1 MKKELKGQ
9 IIESISA
16 QLGQYPNFYITDI
29 AGLNAGQTSK
39 LRRECFNE
47 GVVLTVVKNTLFA
60 HVLNGLEN
68 EDVKTLSETLVG
80 NTAIMYTTVP
90 AAPAKII
97 KKLQRDGFTKPV
109 IKGAYVQDCVFIGE
123 DKLDQLRITSFIP
136 MRYRKVEKDGRHRTV
151 LVPAVS
157 NLLFAF
163 STRETIDGLRMQLS
177 ETIPFH
183 YIWDK
188 ATSLPIVVPDK
199 AMEDFIRVSSAVDD
213 DIVYMSDVSPLLRSG
228 QKVRVK
234 AGPFAG
240 VEGRVVRIRKAKRV
254 MVELPGMLAVATAYI
269 KGEWL
274 EGIEIE

>member
-123 DKLDQLRITSFIP
+123 DKLDQLASIKTKEELIGDIIGLLQSPVRNIVSALENAAEG
-136 MRYRKVEKDGRHRTV
+136 KAEDEKIYTATAAAAAAEAA
-151 LVPAVS
+151 PA
-157 NLLFAF
+157 A
-163 STRETIDGLRMQLS
+163 
-177 ETIPFH
+177 
-183 YIWDK
+183 
-188 ATSLPIVVPDK
+188 
-199 AMEDFIRVSSAVDD
+199 
-213 DIVYMSDVSPLLRSG
+213 
-228 QKVRVK
+228 VK
-234 AGPFAG
+234 AEPAPAAA
-240 VEGRVVRIRKAKRV
+240 EEAAAPAEETK
-254 MVELPGMLAVATAYI
+254 E
-269 KGEWL
+269 
-274 EGIEIE
+274 